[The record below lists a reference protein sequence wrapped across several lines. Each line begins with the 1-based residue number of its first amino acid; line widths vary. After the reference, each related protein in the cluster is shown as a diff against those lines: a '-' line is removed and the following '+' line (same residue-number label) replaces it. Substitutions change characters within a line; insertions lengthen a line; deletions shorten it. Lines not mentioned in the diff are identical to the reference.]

1 MRISL
6 GAKSRFRDLAS
17 RSICA
22 AALLFQASCSSLTYI
37 TQAAV
42 GQNDLNVRARAIDD
56 LVRENRVDGRMRRLL
71 SQVSTMKRFG
81 EQHGLKPTT
90 NYTKYVRVDRPAVVW
105 VVSASKQLQF
115 KSRRWTFPFVGSFT
129 YLGWFKLDQ
138 ARSFATDLRSE
149 GWDVDVRGAGAYSTA
164 GFFEDSVLS
173 TMMHDGKE
181 GLGEL
186 ANTIL
191 HESAHATFFVHHQ
204 STLNE
209 SVANFVGDTLAASY
223 LNQTLGPDSDETRA
237 YLASE
242 QKSDRKGRRMR
253 ETYQSLKALYASSK
267 SDDEKMREKQAAL
280 TQLRAELGFK
290 RPIGNATLLQ
300 YNTYN
305 SGQEELHQLL
315 DTCGGDWPKF
325 IRTLKTLESQ
335 SFEDSED
342 QEVDIANIIKPLLA
356 KGCTG

>member
-6 GAKSRFRDLAS
+6 GTKSRFRDFAL

-22 AALLFQASCSSLTYI
+22 AVLLFQASCSSLTYI

-42 GQNDLNVRARAIDD
+42 GQNDLNVRAREIDD
-56 LVRENRVDGRMRRLL
+56 LLSEKRVDGRMRHLL
-71 SQVSTMKRFG
+71 SQVTTMKRFG
-81 EQHGLKPTT
+81 EKHGLKATT

-105 VVSASKQLQF
+105 VVSASKQLEF

-138 ARSFATDLRSE
+138 ARAFAAELRGE

-223 LNQTLGPDSDETRA
+223 LDETQGPDSDETKA
-237 YLASE
+237 YLANE

-267 SDDEKMREKQAAL
+267 SDEQKMREKQAAL
-280 TQLRAELGFK
+280 ASLRAELGFK

-305 SGQEELHQLL
+305 SGQAELHQLL
-315 DTCGGDWPKF
+315 DKCGGDWPKF

-335 SFEDSED
+335 SFESSED
-342 QEVDIANIIKPLLA
+342 QEVDIANIIKPLLT
-356 KGCTG
+356 KGC